1 MLTGHIGG
9 AIILRY
15 ILNYAENSPVA
26 TYASGPYIFING
38 KRCID
43 TSLGNGTHIL
53 GHKPEISI
61 YGGTLSGIRSC
72 YSHHFGEL
80 LHNYAG
86 FDSFVLCNTGAE
98 ATMRAARIARAY
110 TGRDRIAMFEG
121 CWHGGSDIWLDC
133 PGIPEIVK
141 NLVVKL
147 PYNESSLD
155 ILSKEDFA
163 MVIIEPVPNSL
174 PIDNKDFLKAIGK
187 VARSRGTLFCLDE
200 IVTGFRLA
208 RGGAK
213 ELFGI
218 DCDLATY
225 GKIAG
230 GGFPIGIVGGKL
242 EIMKVVDEGVT
253 MGGTFSGNPA
263 TLAVGIDVLAH
274 LTNDVY
280 EYLDRQGERL
290 RKEVKFQMCGVGS
303 KSRVLFTDVPVK
315 NRAERDLYEDP
326 KWRKVFYEETFKE
339 GIYIGSN
346 GIQFLSVKHTPEI
359 VQRIIDVF
367 NNIYDKVT

>member
-1 MLTGHIGG
+1 M
-9 AIILRY
+9 RY

-53 GHKPEISI
+53 GHKPDISI
-61 YGGTLSGIRSC
+61 YGGTLSGLRSC
-72 YSHHFGEL
+72 WADQYSDL
-80 LHNYAG
+80 LHEYTG

-98 ATMRAARIARAY
+98 ATMRAGRIARAY
-110 TGRDRIAMFEG
+110 TGRYKIAMFEG

-133 PGIPEIVK
+133 PGIPEVMQ

-155 ILSKEDFA
+155 ILAKEDFA
-163 MVIIEPVPNSL
+163 MVIVEPVPNSL
-174 PIDNKDFLKAIGK
+174 PVDNRDFLKDIGE
-187 VARSRGTLFCLDE
+187 VARKNGTLFCLDE

-230 GGFPIGIVGGKL
+230 GGLPIGIVGGKP
-242 EIMKVVDEGVT
+242 EIMKVVDEGVV

-263 TLAVGIDVLAH
+263 TLSMGIEVLTH

-290 RKEVKFQMCGVGS
+290 RKEVKFQMVGVGS
-303 KSRVLFTDVPVK
+303 KSRVLFTKQHVT
-315 NRAERDLYEDP
+315 NRAERDLHENAQL
-326 KWRKVFYEETFKE
+326 RVTFCEEAFKQ
-339 GIYIGSN
+339 GIYIGAN
-346 GIQFLSVKHTPEI
+346 GIQFLSTAHTPEI
-359 VQRIIDVF
+359 VQKIIDVF
-367 NNIYDKVT
+367 NNIYEKVT